1 MSTKAYHTPG
11 PNEKVRFSF
20 FSPRLITTTFD
31 TPGGYR
37 PSMVEYSGLILPL
50 WDEFRLEREA
60 YVGDTATTKLIHT
73 MVSRSKMEERVA
85 HPRNILYQIPKAM
98 KGKYNDLSVSIPAD
112 TTWKVSI
119 RSAKE
124 TMGDVDEDIY
134 LMPQS
139 TGSLDL

>member
-1 MSTKAYHTPG
+1 
-11 PNEKVRFSF
+11 
-20 FSPRLITTTFD
+20 
-31 TPGGYR
+31 
-37 PSMVEYSGLILPL
+37 
-50 WDEFRLEREA
+50 
-60 YVGDTATTKLIHT
+60 
-73 MVSRSKMEERVA
+73 
-85 HPRNILYQIPKAM
+85 M
-98 KGKYNDLSVSIPAD
+98 KGKYNDLSVSIPGD